1 MRKMFSHILIQ
12 NVFFSVLS
20 SNIMSSWFHLV
31 RLLCFGFLDF
41 MWSALD
47 CILQVCC
54 WCCYRRLILKLQQR
68 DRMGKKGDSDEKNG
82 CFTSDRMGS
91 SFFLSVLFS
100 WTVFCLWHFCLAA
113 FSSIYML
120 LFFPRLTS
128 IFFFF
133 LSFLGLALVFFS
145 LVRSFAHPPLKWFF
159 DMLDN
164 EHLIMLTCVY
174 Y

>member
-68 DRMGKKGDSDEKNG
+68 DRMGKKRRQWREKRLFHFRSYGEFVLSLSFVQLNSVLPLALLS
-82 CFTSDRMGS
+82 CCNFKYIYVASLVWLQSS
-91 SFFLSVLFS
+91 SFSFHSSVL
-100 WTVFCLWHFCLAA
+100 LW
-113 FSSIYML
+113 FSSL
-120 LFFPRLTS
+120 WCAHSPTRLWS
-128 IFFFF
+128 GF
-133 LSFLGLALVFFS
+133 L
-145 LVRSFAHPPLKWFF
+145 
-159 DMLDN
+159 
-164 EHLIMLTCVY
+164 IC
-174 Y
+174 